1 MDSKISAASGVTKS
15 AMTRPSAPP
24 RSTAKSVG
32 RTTTMTKLVP
42 GIDEEANQE
51 EDHGRNK
58 ETIEANLQE
67 DKITE
72 EEQREGPHPRTY
84 TN

>member
-1 MDSKISAASGVTKS
+1 
-15 AMTRPSAPP
+15 MTSPSALP

-32 RTTTMTKLVP
+32 RIITMTKLVP

-58 ETIEANLQE
+58 ETIEVNLQE
-67 DKITE
+67 DKIIE